1 MDERKLMN
9 QIGESPGWVGYIL
22 STLLGL
28 FLTFITQDWKY
39 LFFSAIIAGLFAG
52 GYRKGI
58 KYGSI
63 STLTVY
69 FIYLVYNIL
78 TSPAIDIMNVF
89 IGIIGITG
97 QWWIILLIV
106 LVIALLVGVTGG
118 YFGSTIHA
126 LINWDEWVW
135 W

>member
-9 QIGESPGWVGYIL
+9 QIGENPGWVGYIL

-89 IGIIGITG
+89 IMIDKINYLFVIDEGRYIGVVTIDA
-97 QWWIILLIV
+97 
-106 LVIALLVGVTGG
+106 IARRMLEL
-118 YFGSTIHA
+118 YHDSY
-126 LINWDEWVW
+126 
-135 W
+135 